1 MGHPQPIVAAPTGG
15 KDESSMFELPRGAAG
30 EAKPDFY
37 DPARNPEFFEGV
49 LSRRVVAFLVDIF
62 LIVGP
67 IVLLALFIF
76 ILGLV
81 TLGFGWL
88 LFWTLSPLFVV
99 WAIVYVGVTMGSPH
113 SATIGMRMVDLELRT
128 WYGGKMYFL
137 LAAVHV
143 IFFWISMSFLSPLI
157 LLVALFNRQHRL
169 LHDFCTGTVMV
180 NNEMRAVALKRP

>member
-113 SATIGMRMVDLELRT
+113 SATIGMRMVDLRT

>member
-1 MGHPQPIVAAPTGG
+1 
-15 KDESSMFELPRGAAG
+15 MFELPRGGTG
-30 EAKPDFY
+30 EVKPEFY
-37 DPARNPEFFEGV
+37 DPLTKPEYFEGV
-49 LSRRVVAFLVDIF
+49 LSRRVVAFLVDVC

-76 ILGLV
+76 IFGLV

-88 LFWTLSPLFVV
+88 LFWLLSPLFVV
-99 WAIVYVGVTMGSPH
+99 WAVVYVGVTMGSPH

-143 IFFWISMSFLSPLI
+143 IFFWISVSFLSPLI
-157 LLVALFNRQHRL
+157 LLVALVNRQHRL

-180 NNEMRAVALKRP
+180 NSETRAAALRRP

>member
-1 MGHPQPIVAAPTGG
+1 
-15 KDESSMFELPRGAAG
+15 MFELPRGGTG
-30 EAKPDFY
+30 EVKPEFY
-37 DPARNPEFFEGV
+37 DALTKPEYFEGV
-49 LSRRVVAFLVDIF
+49 LSRRVVAFLVDVC

-76 ILGLV
+76 IFGLV

-88 LFWTLSPLFVV
+88 LFWLLSPLFVV

-143 IFFWISMSFLSPLI
+143 IFFWISVSFLSPLI
-157 LLVALFNRQHRL
+157 LLVALINRQHRL
-169 LHDFCTGTVMV
+169 LHDFCTGTIMV
-180 NNEMRAVALKRP
+180 NNETRAAALRRP